1 MTAIPIE
8 STARLFQTLLQAS
21 GWKHDQ
27 NSLIEAFPHFSQHL
41 RAEDI
46 AQTLDNLGIPFAQV
60 RCRMHEIAAS
70 DCPALVLPDHGP
82 AFLALDSKGA
92 HVLVDDAKAQNPR
105 FQKLPRH
112 RCTLFRIDRFAF
124 DRTAKTQIT
133 VAQAFRDLRPIL
145 PGLLFISMLSNI
157 LGLFAP
163 LLIMVVYD
171 RIIPSGSVDMLLSLA
186 VGVAIVAA
194 TDMGFRHMRS
204 RAMTYIGW
212 RGEQKLMTALFR
224 KLMSLPLGQMQSSD
238 VNQHLSRF
246 RQFEALRE
254 MFTGQMITT
263 LLDLPF
269 TLLFLAVLLY
279 LAPSVGLWTL
289 GLAMALAILG
299 LITIPRQKQLE
310 KKAAQDA
317 ADSQLAVQDAVI
329 HQGALAC
336 LGMQAHWQQRCM
348 PMIESSEESTR
359 RARQFQALAQSLGQ
373 TLSALATTG
382 AIILCAHAAM
392 SGALSFGALIASIAL
407 VSKVFGPLQALYS
420 GFPQLMSLQASRE
433 QADRVLSLP
442 QEVELGLGWSHQKAL
457 SGSITFS
464 SVTHRPDPLRPA
476 ILSHARLAF
485 NPGEVVVI
493 LSSDTAAR
501 TAVLDLIDGLTSP
514 IGGTIEHDGIDI
526 RQIARDE
533 LRRSVTYA
541 TYEKSLFYGTVAQNF
556 RLAAPSLSDMEIQAS
571 LDRMGLRQGHGILPD
586 GVQTRLSDEA
596 LSQMPD
602 EILRSLALA
611 RSMARPASVYL
622 FSEPTN
628 GLNDTRRQAFK
639 TWVKDQAGSHTV
651 IIATADR
658 SFLNIADRFIY
669 LNAGQV
675 AVNDTGDVGRKKLLA
690 ALKTLGA

>member
-1 MTAIPIE
+1 MTTLTIE
-8 STARLFQTLLQAS
+8 NTTQLFQSLLQAS
-21 GWKHDQ
+21 GWKHDRD
-27 NSLIEAFPHFSQHL
+27 SLIEAFPHFSL
-41 RAEDI
+41 RLQPRDI
-46 AQTLDNLGIPFAQV
+46 AQTLDSLGIPFAQI
-60 RCRMHEIAAS
+60 RCRMHEITAS
-70 DCPALVLPDHGP
+70 DCPALVLPDHEL
-82 AFLALDSKGA
+82 AFLALNGKGA
-92 HVLVDDAKAQNPR
+92 HVLVDDIKAENPR

-112 RCTLFRIDRFAF
+112 RCTLFRIDRFAY
-124 DRTAKTQIT
+124 DHSAKTQIT
-133 VAQAFRDLRPIL
+133 VSQAFRDLRPIL
-145 PGLLFISMLSNI
+145 PGLLFVSMLSNV

-163 LLIMVVYD
+163 LLVMAVYD

-186 VGVAIVAA
+186 VGIAVVAA
-194 TDMGFRHMRS
+194 TDMGFRHMRT
-204 RAMTYIGW
+204 RALTYIGW
-212 RGEQKLMTALFR
+212 RGEKKLMTALFR
-224 KLMSLPLGQMQSSD
+224 KLMSLPMGQMQSSD
-238 VNQHLSRF
+238 ANQHLSRF

-269 TLLFLAVLLY
+269 ALLFLAVLLY
-279 LAPSVGLWTL
+279 FAPSVGLWTL
-289 GLAMALAILG
+289 GLAVALAIVG

-317 ADSQLAVQDAVI
+317 ALSQLAVQDAIV
-329 HQGALAC
+329 HQGAFAS
-336 LGMQAHWQQRCM
+336 LGMQTRWLQRCM
-348 PMIESSEESTR
+348 PLIETGEESTK

-373 TLSALATTG
+373 TLGGLATTG
-382 AIILCAHAAM
+382 AITLCAHAAM
-392 SGALSFGALIASIAL
+392 SGTLSFGALIASIAL
-407 VSKVFGPLQALYS
+407 VSKIFGPLQALYS
-420 GFPQLMSLQASRE
+420 GFPQLLSFQASRE

-442 QEVELGLGWSHQKAL
+442 QEMELGLGWSHQKAL
-457 SGSITFS
+457 NGSISFS
-464 SVTHRPDPLRPA
+464 SVTHRPDPLRPPL
-476 ILSHARLAF
+476 LSQVSLTF
-485 NPGEVVVI
+485 NPGEVVVV

-501 TAVLDLIDGLTSP
+501 TAVLDLIDGLASP
-514 IGGTIEHDGIDI
+514 IGGTIEHDAIDI

-533 LRRSVTYA
+533 LRKSITYA

-571 LDRMGLRQGHGILPD
+571 LDKMGLRQGHNILPN
-586 GVQTRLSDEA
+586 GVKTRLSDEA

-602 EILRSLALA
+602 EILKSLTLA

-639 TWVKDQAGSHTV
+639 TWVKDQAGNRTV

-675 AVNDTGDVGRKKLLA
+675 AVNDTGEVGRKKILA

>member
-1 MTAIPIE
+1 MTTLTIE
-8 STARLFQTLLQAS
+8 KTTQLFQSLLQAS
-21 GWKHDQ
+21 GWKHDRD
-27 NSLIEAFPHFSQHL
+27 SLIEAFPHFSQRL
-41 RAEDI
+41 QPRDI
-46 AQTLDNLGIPFAQV
+46 AQTLDSLGIPFAQI

-82 AFLALDSKGA
+82 AFLALNGKGA
-92 HVLVDDAKAQNPR
+92 HVLVDDVKAENPR

-112 RCTLFRIDRFAF
+112 RCTLFRIDRFAY
-124 DRTAKTQIT
+124 DHSAKTQIT
-133 VAQAFRDLRPIL
+133 VSQAFRDLRPIL
-145 PGLLFISMLSNI
+145 PGLLFVSMLSNV

-163 LLIMVVYD
+163 LLIMAVYD

-186 VGVAIVAA
+186 VGVAVIAA
-194 TDMGFRHMRS
+194 TDMGFRHMRT
-204 RAMTYIGW
+204 RALSYIGW

-224 KLMSLPLGQMQSSD
+224 KLMSLPLGQMQSSG

-269 TLLFLAVLLY
+269 ALLFLAVLLY
-279 LAPSVGLWTL
+279 LAPSVGLWTF
-289 GLAMALAILG
+289 GLAVALAIVG
-299 LITIPRQKQLE
+299 LIMIPRQKQLE
-310 KKAAQDA
+310 RKAAQDA
-317 ADSQLAVQDAVI
+317 SLSQLAVQDAIV
-329 HQGALAC
+329 HQGAFTNF
-336 LGMQAHWQQRCM
+336 GMQTPWLQRCM
-348 PMIESSEESTR
+348 PLIETSEESTK
-359 RARQFQALAQSLGQ
+359 RARQFQALAQSLVQ
-373 TLSALATTG
+373 TLAALATTG
-382 AIILCAHAAM
+382 AMILCAHAAM

-407 VSKVFGPLQALYS
+407 LSKIFGPLQALYT
-420 GFPQLMSLQASRE
+420 GFPQLMSFQASRS
-433 QADRVLSLP
+433 QADRVLFLP
-442 QEVELGLGWSHQKAL
+442 QELELGLGWSHQKAL
-457 SGSITFS
+457 NGSISFS
-464 SVTHRPDPLRPA
+464 SVTHRPDPLRPP
-476 ILSHARLAF
+476 ILSQVSLTF
-485 NPGEVVVI
+485 NQGEVVVV

-501 TAVLDLIDGLTSP
+501 TAVLDLIDGMASP
-514 IGGTIEHDGIDI
+514 IGGTIEYDGIDI

-533 LRRSVTYA
+533 LRKSVTYT

-556 RLAAPSLSDMEIQAS
+556 RLAAPSISDMEIQAS
-571 LDRMGLRQGHGILPD
+571 LDRMGLRQGHRILPD

-602 EILRSLALA
+602 EILKSLTLA

-639 TWVKDQAGSHTV
+639 TWVKDKAGGHTV

-658 SFLNIADRFIY
+658 SFLNTADRFIY

-675 AVNDTGDVGRKKLLA
+675 AVNDTGEVGCKKMLA

>member
-1 MTAIPIE
+1 MTTLTIE
-8 STARLFQTLLQAS
+8 KTTQLFQSLLQAS
-21 GWKHDQ
+21 GWKHDRD
-27 NSLIEAFPHFSQHL
+27 SLIEAFPHFSQRL
-41 RAEDI
+41 QPGDI
-46 AQTLDNLGIPFAQV
+46 KQTLENLGIPFAQV

-70 DCPALVLPDHGP
+70 DCPALVVPDHGP
-82 AFLALDSKGA
+82 AFLALDRKGA
-92 HVLVDDAKAQNPR
+92 HVLVDDSKAENPR

-124 DRTAKTQIT
+124 DRTTKSQIT
-133 VAQAFRDLRPIL
+133 VTQAFRDLRPIL
-145 PGLLFISMLSNI
+145 PGLLFVSMLSNI

-163 LLIMVVYD
+163 LLIMAVYD

-186 VGVAIVAA
+186 VGVAVIAA
-194 TDMGFRHMRS
+194 TDMGFRHMRT
-204 RAMTYIGW
+204 RALSYIGW
-212 RGEQKLMTALFR
+212 RGEQELMTALFR

-269 TLLFLAVLLY
+269 ALLFLAVLLY

-289 GLAMALAILG
+289 GLAVTLAILG
-299 LITIPRQKQLE
+299 LITIPRQKQLD

-317 ADSQLAVQDAVI
+317 ALSQLAVQDAIV
-329 HQGALAC
+329 HQGAFAT
-336 LGMQAHWQQRCM
+336 LGMQTRWLQRCM
-348 PMIESSEESTR
+348 PLIETGEESTK

-373 TLSALATTG
+373 TLAALATTG

-392 SGALSFGALIASIAL
+392 SGSLSFGALIASIAL
-407 VSKVFGPLQALYS
+407 VSKIFGPLQALYS
-420 GFPQLMSLQASRE
+420 GFPQLLSFQASRE

-442 QEVELGLGWSHQKAL
+442 QEMELGLGRSHQKAL
-457 SGSITFS
+457 NGSISFS
-464 SVTHRPDPLRPA
+464 SVTHRPDPLRPP
-476 ILSHARLAF
+476 ILSQISMAY
-485 NPGEVVVI
+485 NPGEVVVM

-501 TAVLDLIDGLTSP
+501 TAVLDLIDGLASP

-533 LRRSVTYA
+533 LRKSVTYA

-571 LDRMGLRQGHGILPD
+571 LDRMGLRQEHSILPD
-586 GVQTRLSDEA
+586 GVQTRLSDETI
-596 LSQMPD
+596 SQMPD
-602 EILRSLALA
+602 EILKSLTLA

-628 GLNDTRRQAFK
+628 GLSDTRRQAFK
-639 TWVKDQAGSHTV
+639 TWVKEQARNRTV

-658 SFLNIADRFIY
+658 SFLNIADRLIY

-675 AVNDTGDVGRKKLLA
+675 AVNDTGEVGRKKMLA
-690 ALKTLGA
+690 VLKTLGA

>member
-1 MTAIPIE
+1 MTTLTIE
-8 STARLFQTLLQAS
+8 KTTQLFQSLLQAS
-21 GWKHDQ
+21 GWKHDRD
-27 NSLIEAFPHFSQHL
+27 SLIEAFPHFSQRL
-41 RAEDI
+41 QPGDI
-46 AQTLDNLGIPFAQV
+46 KQTLENLGIPFAQV

-70 DCPALVLPDHGP
+70 DCPALIVPDHGP
-82 AFLALDSKGA
+82 AFLALDRKGA
-92 HVLVDDAKAQNPR
+92 HVLVDDAKAENPR
-105 FQKLPRH
+105 FQKLTRH
-112 RCTLFRIDRFAF
+112 RCTLIRIDRFAF
-124 DRTAKTQIT
+124 DRTTKTQTT
-133 VAQAFRDLRPIL
+133 VTQAFRDLRPTL
-145 PGLLFISMLSNI
+145 PGLLFVSMLSNI

-163 LLIMVVYD
+163 LLIMAVYD

-186 VGVAIVAA
+186 VGVAVIAT
-194 TDMGFRHMRS
+194 TDMGFRHMRT
-204 RAMTYIGW
+204 RALTYIGW

-238 VNQHLSRF
+238 VSQHLSRF

-269 TLLFLAVLLY
+269 ALLFLALLLY

-289 GLAMALAILG
+289 GLAVALAIVG
-299 LITIPRQKQLE
+299 LIAIPRQRQLN

-317 ADSQLAVQDAVI
+317 ALSRLAVQDAIV
-329 HQGALAC
+329 HQGAFAS
-336 LGMQAHWQQRCM
+336 LGMQTRWLQRCM
-348 PMIESSEESTR
+348 PLIETGEESTK
-359 RARQFQALAQSLGQ
+359 RARQFHALAQSLGQ
-373 TLSALATTG
+373 TLVALATTG

-392 SGALSFGALIASIAL
+392 SGSLSFGALIASIAL
-407 VSKVFGPLQALYS
+407 VSKIFGPLQALYS
-420 GFPQLMSLQASRE
+420 GFPQLLSFQASRE

-442 QEVELGLGWSHQKAL
+442 QEMELGLGWSHQKAL
-457 SGSITFS
+457 NGSISFS
-464 SVTHRPDPLRPA
+464 SVTYRPDPLRPP
-476 ILSHARLAF
+476 ILSHVSLAF
-485 NPGEVVVI
+485 NPGEIVVI
-493 LSSDTAAR
+493 ISSDTAAR
-501 TAVLDLIDGLTSP
+501 TSILDLIDGLASP
-514 IGGTIEHDGIDI
+514 IGGTIEQDGIDI

-533 LRRSVTYA
+533 LRKSVTYS

-571 LDRMGLRQGHGILPD
+571 LDRMGLRQGHSIVPD

-602 EILRSLALA
+602 EILKSLTLA

-639 TWVKDQAGSHTV
+639 TWVRDQAGRHTV

-675 AVNDTGDVGRKKLLA
+675 AVNDTGDVGRKKMLA

>member
-1 MTAIPIE
+1 MTALTIE
-8 STARLFQTLLQAS
+8 NTTQLFQSLLQAS
-21 GWKHDQ
+21 GWKHDRD
-27 NSLIEAFPHFSQHL
+27 SLIEAFPHFSQRL
-41 RAEDI
+41 QPTDI

-70 DCPALVLPDHGP
+70 DCPALVLPDHGS

-92 HVLVDDAKAQNPR
+92 HVLVDNARAENSR

-112 RCTLFRIDRFAF
+112 RCTLFRIDPFAF
-124 DRTAKTQIT
+124 DRTTKPQIT
-133 VAQAFRDLRPIL
+133 VSQAFQDLRKIL
-145 PGLLFISMLSNI
+145 PGLLFVSMLSNT

-163 LLIMVVYD
+163 LLIMAVYD
-171 RIIPSGSVDMLLSLA
+171 RIIPSGSVDMLLSLT
-186 VGVAIVAA
+186 VGVAVIAA
-194 TDMGFRHMRS
+194 TDMGFRHMRT
-204 RAMTYIGW
+204 RALTYIGW

-254 MFTGQMITT
+254 MFTGQMITA

-269 TLLFLAVLLY
+269 ALFFLAVLLY
-279 LAPSVGLWTL
+279 LAPGVGLWTL
-289 GLAMALAILG
+289 GLAVALAILG
-299 LITIPRQKQLE
+299 LITIPRQKQLD
-310 KKAAQDA
+310 KKAKQDA
-317 ADSQLAVQDAVI
+317 ALSQLAVQDAII
-329 HQGALAC
+329 HQSAFAS
-336 LGMQAHWQQRCM
+336 LGIQTRWLQRCM
-348 PMIESSEESTR
+348 PLIETGEDSTK
-359 RARQFQALAQSLGQ
+359 RARQFQSLAQSLGQ
-373 TLSALATTG
+373 TLATLATTG

-392 SGALSFGALIASIAL
+392 TGALSFGALIASIAL
-407 VSKVFGPLQALYS
+407 VSKIFGPLQAFYS
-420 GFPQLMSLQASRE
+420 GFPQLVSFQASRE

-442 QEVELGLGWSHQKAL
+442 QEMELGLGWSHQKAL
-457 SGSITFS
+457 NGSISFS
-464 SVTHRPDPLRPA
+464 SVTHRPDPLRPP
-476 ILSHARLAF
+476 ILSQVSLAF

-493 LSSDTAAR
+493 LSSDTSAR
-501 TAVLDLIDGLTSP
+501 TAVLDLIGGLATP
-514 IGGTIEHDGIDI
+514 IGGTIEHDEIDI
-526 RQIARDE
+526 RQIAQDE
-533 LRRSVTYA
+533 LRKSVTYA

-571 LDRMGLRQGHGILPD
+571 LDRMGLRQGHGILPN
-586 GVQTRLSDEA
+586 GVETRLSDEA
-596 LSQMPD
+596 LSQLPD
-602 EILRSLALA
+602 EILKSLTLA

-639 TWVKDQAGSHTV
+639 TWVKDQAGGHTV

-675 AVNDTGDVGRKKLLA
+675 AVNDTGDVGRKKMLA